1 LLSPYIKHACLCFG
15 GGLSFVVTL
24 FSALVLAIW
33 SAAIFTI
40 CHPLWENR
48 PLWQISAM
56 EI

>member
-1 LLSPYIKHACLCFG
+1 LSPYIKHACLCFG